1 MFHVFL
7 HNGFFLK
14 PFLLETEGWAEVI
27 LLTGSVSI
35 ADGTCV
41 SECGDG
47 FFADVVSRECEPC
60 HRSCVT
66 CVGYS
71 YKNCTGCKNSFQLS
85 HGQCLN
91 PGNSLPV
98 RKLWSGKLKQVL

>member
-1 MFHVFL
+1 ML
-7 HNGFFLK
+7 
-14 PFLLETEGWAEVI
+14 PC
-27 LLTGSVSI
+27 SVSI

-41 SECGDG
+41 SECRDG

-71 YKNCTGCKNSFQLS
+71 YKHCTACKATFQLS
-85 HGQCLN
+85 HGECLK
-91 PGNSLPV
+91 PGNFLPSG
-98 RKLWSGKLKQVL
+98 KFWSGKLKQIL